1 MIVDLPDFES
11 INRLADLPAGRYAIV
26 ESVYLGPGTPSCHA
40 VLSEVIVPDTGRA
53 VGADL
58 QVVLPDA
65 TMLFRDFAIARD
77 GAWRDSYGAK
87 APSLADLLPPELAQF
102 SLVTC
107 QGILVDHDGKGRL
120 RPASAPE
127 VDHGP

>member
-26 ESVYLGPGTPSCHA
+26 ESIYQAPGMPSCHA
-40 VLSEVIVPDTGRA
+40 VLSEVVVPDTGRS

-65 TMLFRDFAIARD
+65 TMLFRDFSIACD

-87 APSLADLLPPELAQF
+87 AASLADLLPPELAQF
-102 SLVTC
+102 TLVTR
-107 QGILVDHDGKGRL
+107 QGVLVDHDGQGRL
-120 RPASAPE
+120 IPATNPE
-127 VDHGP
+127 ADNGP